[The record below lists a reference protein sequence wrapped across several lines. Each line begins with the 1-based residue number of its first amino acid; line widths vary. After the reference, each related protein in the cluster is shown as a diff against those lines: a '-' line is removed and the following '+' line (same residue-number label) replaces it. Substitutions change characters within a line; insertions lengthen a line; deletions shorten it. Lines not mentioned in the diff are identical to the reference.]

1 MVVLRGFSCW
11 KMWPKVD
18 VELMFWCSAYFWISD
33 LLNLL
38 EWETPWKTWFRA
50 WTCWTC
56 LRGHSYRDYRDSWH
70 CHAALPQYCSCCQHR
85 MWWRPAPETSDFTFP
100 WFEGISMHDVHMMHG
115 LHFFWMVFFLH
126 PWFHDSILAF
136 RMGSMARGHP
146 CFIKQHPG
154 WTAPGHQHLRHKQG
168 THHYSPSNR
177 TLNCT
182 RNSPEQHPLSNNK
195 VTNCGTKLP
204 SYEK

>member
-1 MVVLRGFSCW
+1 MQTKPQFFPGRKFGRKIMVVLRGFSCW

-56 LRGHSYRDYRDSWH
+56 LRGHSYRDYRASWH

-85 MWWRPAPETSDFTFP
+85 MWWSPAPETSDFTFP

-115 LHFFWMVFFLH
+115 LHFFWMVYFLTSMI
-126 PWFHDSILAF
+126 PWFNPGFSDGFHGPWA
-136 RMGSMARGHP
+136 SMFHQA
-146 CFIKQHPG
+146 
-154 WTAPGHQHLRHKQG
+154 APRVN
-168 THHYSPSNR
+168 S
-177 TLNCT
+177 T
-182 RNSPEQHPLSNNK
+182 R
-195 VTNCGTKLP
+195 
-204 SYEK
+204 